1 MTQNSSGNGRVTYRD
16 CIDFQQNLLNRMDQ
30 MEARLMAEIK
40 GVDTEQRAQG
50 KKVYTVSG
58 IIAVLVSLVIGIF
71 TKLFFTE

>member
-40 GVDTEQRAQG
+40 GVDSEQRTQS
-50 KKVYTVSG
+50 KKVYTISG
-58 IIAVLVSLVIGIF
+58 IIAVLISLVIGLF
-71 TKLFFTE
+71 QKLFLVE